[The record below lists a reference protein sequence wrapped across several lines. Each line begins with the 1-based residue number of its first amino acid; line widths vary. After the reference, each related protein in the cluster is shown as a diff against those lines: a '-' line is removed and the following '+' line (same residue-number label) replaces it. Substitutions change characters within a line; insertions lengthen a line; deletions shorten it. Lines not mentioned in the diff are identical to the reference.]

1 MGKPLWIPL
10 WLSFLLQSR
19 YSQFSESPNG
29 ASCCLLKYVMFLFV
43 KVEEEKAKAL
53 LCLPAFSAVLWTQAT
68 SFSSHHPNCFC
79 QHKHIFINFHI
90 SEETSST
97 GVDSTWLN
105 NWTSPTLYN
114 KLYRTIYLAKS
125 HDFGGKELLA
135 VAASGQYVHTGVGER
150 SVECH
155 YPQCPLTS
163 PVEHKAKW
171 KIVASRW
178 LHCYS

>member
-1 MGKPLWIPL
+1 
-10 WLSFLLQSR
+10 
-19 YSQFSESPNG
+19 
-29 ASCCLLKYVMFLFV
+29 MFLFV
-43 KVEEEKAKAL
+43 KVEEEKSEGIA
-53 LCLPAFSAVLWTQAT
+53 CLPAQCCTFERMRLHFPFPPPKLLSSTQA
-68 SFSSHHPNCFC
+68 
-79 QHKHIFINFHI
+79 HIFINFHI

-125 HDFGGKELLA
+125 HDFGGKELLRY
-135 VAASGQYVHTGVGER
+135 VAASGQHVHTGGWGEKCR
-150 SVECH
+150 VPL
-155 YPQCPLTS
+155 YLQCPLTS

-178 LHCYS
+178 LHCYK